1 MNSLGIEE
9 NSTDVDV
16 DVLVIGAG
24 VMGIYQLYRAR
35 EAGFDAK
42 LVEAGSG
49 VGGVWFWNRYPQAR
63 FDSESYAYGYL
74 FSEELFTEWKW
85 KEHFAGQP
93 EIEAY
98 LNYTVDKFDLRKDM
112 QFDTKVTSAVY
123 DEATGTWRVGTD
135 NGSELRARIVISATG
150 GLSVPFFPDVP
161 GIEDFRGESH
171 HTGRW
176 PTTPLDFK
184 GKKIAIVGSGPSG
197 VQILPIASTE
207 AAQVTMFQR
216 TANWCTPL
224 NNRPITADEW
234 AELRANFPAIR
245 DSLNKS
251 IHGFLHELNLTVST
265 DFSKEERREFFE
277 KLWNSPGFSKLTT
290 NYMDMTTN
298 PEVNREFCDFIAD
311 KIRSI
316 VKDPETADDLIPKD
330 HLFGGKRAP
339 FENGFY
345 EAMNRPNVSLVNL
358 KKTPM
363 VRVTETGIET
373 TEGLQEF
380 DIIVWATGFD
390 FGTGALSRMGVV
402 GRDGVRLE
410 EHWDAG
416 PATYLGFMAHGFPN
430 LFFPG
435 GPHGAGGGN
444 YPRYG
449 SLQVDFITDSIVRL
463 RESGE
468 TVFEAPA
475 EAEDKWMD
483 MVNTLAPHS
492 MFSKDHSHYYGANI
506 PGKPRRFLLN
516 PGGRMKLDEM
526 IAEVVASDY
535 EGFLSTPAGA
545 ESRSRASELVR

>member
-1 MNSLGIEE
+1 MNSLELAQ
-9 NSTDVDV
+9 NSTDV

-24 VMGIYQLYRAR
+24 VMGIYQLHRVR
-35 EAGFDAK
+35 EAGFDVK
-42 LVEAGSG
+42 LIEAGSG

-74 FSEELFTEWKW
+74 FSQELFNEWEW
-85 KEHFAGQP
+85 TEHFAGQP

-98 LNYTVDKFDLRKDM
+98 LNHAVDRFDLRKDM
-112 QFDTKVTSAVY
+112 QFNTRVTSAVY
-123 DEATGTWRVGTD
+123 DEVTGTWVVGTD
-135 NGSELRARIVISATG
+135 DGSQLRARVVISATG
-150 GLSVPFFPDVP
+150 GLSVPFFPDLP

-171 HTGRW
+171 HTGLW
-176 PTTPLDFK
+176 PTTPVDFT
-184 GKKIAIVGSGPSG
+184 GKKVAVVGSGPSG
-197 VQILPIASTE
+197 IQVFPTIAAE
-207 AAQVTMFQR
+207 AAELTMFQR

-224 NNRPITADEW
+224 NNRPITAEEW
-234 AELRANFPAIR
+234 DDLRANFPQIR
-245 DSLNKS
+245 DTLNRS
-251 IHGFLHELNLTVST
+251 VHGFLHELNPTVST
-265 DFSKEERREFFE
+265 DFTKEERREFFE
-277 KLWNSPGFSKLTT
+277 KLWQSPGFSKLTT
-290 NYMDMTTN
+290 NYADMTTN

-316 VKDPETADDLIPKD
+316 VKDPETADNLIPKD
-330 HLFGGKRAP
+330 HRFGGKRAP

-345 EAMNRPNVSLVNL
+345 ETMNLPHVSLVNL
-358 KKTPM
+358 RKNPI
-363 VRVTETGIET
+363 VRLTETGIET
-373 TEGLQEF
+373 SEGFQEF
-380 DIIVWATGFD
+380 DVIVWATGFD

-416 PATYLGFMAHGFPN
+416 PTTYLGFTAHGFPN

-449 SLQVDFITDSIVRL
+449 SDQVDFITDSLVFL
-463 RESGE
+463 RDSGE

-475 EAEDKWMD
+475 EAEAKWMD

-492 MFSKDHSHYYGANI
+492 MFSKEHSHYYGANI

-516 PGGRMKLDEM
+516 PGGRGKLHEM
-526 IAEVVASDY
+526 IADVVGSNY
-535 EGFLSTPAGA
+535 RGFLHTPEGA
-545 ESRSRASELVR
+545 RSAELVR